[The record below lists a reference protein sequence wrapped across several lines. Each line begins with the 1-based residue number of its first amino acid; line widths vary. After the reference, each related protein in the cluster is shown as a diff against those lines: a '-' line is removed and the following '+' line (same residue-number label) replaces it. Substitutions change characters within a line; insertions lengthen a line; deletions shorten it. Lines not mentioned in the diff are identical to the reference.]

1 MHRKF
6 AVAATT
12 LVAGLAAAAPASA
25 SASDSTPLPVVG
37 QQFTYFG
44 TTCTVDAIA
53 TTDTSA
59 TGTATCA
66 TRFGTFRIS
75 AAFDA
80 TTGKVV
86 LATVK
91 LA

>member
-12 LVAGLAAAAPASA
+12 LVAGLAAAAPAGA
-25 SASDSTPLPVVG
+25 STPVPAVG

-59 TGTATCA
+59 TGSATCA
-66 TRFGTFRIS
+66 TRFGTFHIS